1 MSGKVSTRITGADL
15 RDLYDTASN
24 DNPKPQAF
32 RQSVLETFAVCDVE
46 IVHEGVVAFFSYEG
60 FCWDPQEER
69 DVVGDCCDQG
79 IGGHGG
85 VAHWITLF
93 PLRT

>member
-15 RDLYDTASN
+15 RDLDDTASN
-24 DNPKPQAF
+24 DDPKPQAF

-46 IVHEGVVAFFSYEG
+46 IVHEGVVAFFSYKG
-60 FCWDPQEER
+60 FCWRSQEEW

-79 IGGHGG
+79 IGGHRGG
-85 VAHWITLF
+85 GLLDNMF